1 MRGVQLMA
9 NSMTRIELAVP
20 IVKIWNFVQSMD
32 NWAPLVPGYIA
43 HEIVNE
49 KESNWIF
56 TGDLGLIRKKINMNV
71 MITSLSAPNEVRFT
85 LTGISEKLTG
95 TGSFEAKNLEPNR
108 TAMTGSLE
116 INAKGPKG
124 PMINTFLKS
133 KLPQITKELTE
144 AVANKILELK
154 RIQV

>member
-1 MRGVQLMA
+1 MA
-9 NSMTRIELAVP
+9 NSMTRIEMAIP
-20 IVKIWNFVQSMD
+20 IVKIWNFIQSMD
-32 NWAPLVPGYIA
+32 NWAPLVPGYIS
-43 HEIVNE
+43 HEIINE

-56 TGDLGLIRKKINMNV
+56 TGDLGLIRKKINMKV
-71 MITSLSAPNEVRFT
+71 LITSLSAPNEVRFT
-85 LTGISEKLTG
+85 LTGISEKLIG
-95 TGSFEAKNLEPNR
+95 VGSFEAKDLGPKK
-108 TAMTGSLE
+108 TTMKGSLE

-144 AVANKILELK
+144 AVANKILELE